1 MSATDWAS
9 NGYFVNAMNSGDQIT
24 LHYHAE
30 KPGKYKATVQFR
42 SGDTN
47 NGLTWSEADN
57 KIAAQTEVMKI
68 GAGDQAK
75 ATHTQDIEFVVN
87 EAGDGTLVFTAPEK
101 NAPQLDKFDITLAE
115 EKAPVVVNKDA
126 LKAAIDAAKEALKE
140 EDKYTEESV
149 KALKDAVAEAEKVAA
164 DENATQE
171 SVDAATK
178 AVEEAT
184 KGLAEKPAVPE
195 ADKTALKA
203 VLADAAQ
210 KLAGADA
217 YTEESVKALKDAV
230 DLAQNVFDNSDASQT
245 EVDAAVTVVRDA
257 IGKLQE
263 NHRYRKNLRSQ
274 QLHMAVEPLIQAV
287 Q

>member
-1 MSATDWAS
+1 MNNVITDIA
-9 NGYFVNAMNSGDQIT
+9 NGDDFSQ
-24 LHYHAE
+24 
-30 KPGKYKATVQFR
+30 R
-42 SGDTN
+42 
-47 NGLTWSEADN
+47 NGWFGR
-57 KIAAQTEVMKI
+57 IVRQTIKLS
-68 GAGDQAK
+68 D
-75 ATHTQDIEFVVN
+75 
-87 EAGDGTLVFTAPEK
+87 FTSH
-101 NAPQLDKFDITLAE
+101 
-115 EKAPVVVNKDA
+115 PVVVNKDA

-245 EVDAAVTVVRDA
+245 EVDAAVT
-257 IGKLQE
+257 
-263 NHRYRKNLRSQ
+263 
-274 QLHMAVEPLIQAV
+274 AV
-287 Q
+287 